1 MSHMP
6 NISWEGG
13 NYANQELSVSYCDSI
28 SRSTWNNKAKNI
40 PTIQGSI
47 RPLIS
52 LLRKRKANHY
62 LLRKVLNWYLIPH
75 ISSRETTIMAN
86 MYRITNCP
94 AGCISPLRSWSF
106 FGDFYFDLKRSLI
119 DGSPS
124 RREAGRT
131 GSNHLPVKIVN
142 TGGSSSTELGTGPL
156 QSWVMHLT
164 GRYHI
169 VWNLHDISSVGEEA
183 ECQPQGITSHSIASW
198 PGCNDAKL
206 CTDLFGIKFSSSLLV
221 FSLRFDVLLYND
233 VTWQWSA
240 RSTATSRFWF
250 LGHST
255 HNNNRILFRTSSYPD
270 TRPIFDQ
277 T

>member
-1 MSHMP
+1 MADWLVGRCTWSPTWAARTPPSWRACTELQTALQAASLHWDP
-6 NISWEGG
+6 NWCREGF
-13 NYANQELSVSYCDSI
+13 YVSNFMVWHLLTTQRY
-28 SRSTWNNKAKNI
+28 
-40 PTIQGSI
+40 TI
-47 RPLIS
+47 
-52 LLRKRKANHY
+52 
-62 LLRKVLNWYLIPH
+62 VH
-75 ISSRETTIMAN
+75 IEYIDD
-86 MYRITNCP
+86 
-94 AGCISPLRSWSF
+94 ISPF
-106 FGDFYFDLKRSLI
+106 
-119 DGSPS
+119 
-124 RREAGRT
+124 RREAGKT
-131 GSNHLPVKIVN
+131 GWNLLPVMIFAVQYW
-142 TGGSSSTELGTGPL
+142 SSTHFSCSL
-156 QSWVMHLT
+156 
-164 GRYHI
+164 
-169 VWNLHDISSVGEEA
+169 WNLHDIGGVGEKA